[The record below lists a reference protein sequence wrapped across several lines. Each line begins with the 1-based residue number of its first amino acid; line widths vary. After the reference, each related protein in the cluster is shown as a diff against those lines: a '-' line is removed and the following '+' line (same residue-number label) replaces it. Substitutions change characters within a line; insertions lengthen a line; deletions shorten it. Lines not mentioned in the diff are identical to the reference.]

1 MLNSNCEDLLR
12 IFLDCGSLDL
22 SVLDGIEYDLCEI
35 VEELYAE
42 GIRPT
47 LNAITDAVF
56 RIGQMELAEAVA
68 EAISRRKE
76 EQYEIDEA
84 AAPDPDTAPEEYA
97 RLQSEIDELEML
109 DPEEDMGWYCNC
121 LDTTC
126 WIDEHESIY
135 RKYLADEISEIEE
148 RMGFEF

>member
-1 MLNSNCEDLLR
+1 MNSNYEDLLR
-12 IFLDCGSLDL
+12 MFLDCGSLDL

-56 RIGQMELAEAVA
+56 RRGQMDLREAV
-68 EAISRRKE
+68 ENAISERR
-76 EQYEIDEA
+76 EQQDET
-84 AAPDPDTAPEEYA
+84 DDNDEGIEEYDW
-97 RLQSEIDELEML
+97 LQSEIDDLETL

-121 LDTTC
+121 LDTSC
-126 WIDEHESIY
+126 WFDAHESIY
-135 RKYLADEISEIEE
+135 RKYLADEISEIEDK
-148 RMGFEF
+148 MGFEF